1 MILFIWVGR
10 ERPKVLDG
18 KSNGHATPFPARSR
32 GLIGVE
38 GGKWKDKVI
47 EFLID
52 GTLGSRWISKLGF
65 SSGTP
70 DLP

>member
-1 MILFIWVGR
+1 MILSLGIGR

-18 KSNGHATPFPARSR
+18 DSDGHATPFPARGR

-52 GTLGSRWISKLGF
+52 GTLGSRFIFKTRVLIGN
-65 SSGTP
+65 P
-70 DLP
+70 